1 MCKDALSLILHDNIS
16 RIMASH
22 NVVLT
27 WPSRNSVESEVVEIE
42 AWILYLLEIMSLV
55 ELYV

>member
-1 MCKDALSLILHDNIS
+1 MCKDALSLILHNIS

-22 NVVLT
+22 NVVLI

-42 AWILYLLEIMSLV
+42 AWILYLLEIMNLV